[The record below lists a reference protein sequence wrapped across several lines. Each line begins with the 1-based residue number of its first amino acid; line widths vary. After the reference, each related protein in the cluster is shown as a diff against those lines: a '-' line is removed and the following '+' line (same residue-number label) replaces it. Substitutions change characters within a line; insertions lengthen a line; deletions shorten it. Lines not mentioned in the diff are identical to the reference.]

1 VSMPSRRLRASL
13 FRASRHTRALGRR
26 LAVAGSTLVLL
37 TNVVGIT
44 GVAAISYGQTPVDV
58 ANPYPTQPNPMPS
71 VTPGTAVN
79 LPPSTPSGGASAD
92 NGTAVRPKFAPVA
105 LPQTTTPVLTDWTAT
120 GRLYANPNG
129 SYTFSAYP
137 GKANYLTE
145 GGSWAPVDV
154 SLTGVNIGPFDL
166 ATTANDIALNLSDQN
181 ADTALGQLQTG
192 SYTLKFRAPGYGAAS
207 TATPSPAPTESPAP
221 SKAPALD
228 APGSP
233 SPSPSSPAA
242 SSGPSQPPAT
252 SSPTD
257 SSEPGPSTSPA
268 VSSSSDP
275 DPSPT
280 DSAIPSPS
288 PNPAVSSRPVASD
301 VPSPSPSS
309 APTPSPSATPP
320 PTTPTSLTF
329 PGSADSGAINVVPTA
344 EGVELSATLANST
357 EHNVYAFAV
366 DAGSLQAIVAADGLS
381 INLIDPTATPPAGS
395 SGPVVAGRIGSPQVS
410 DAKGAVGSDSDVSV
424 QLVELGA
431 TTIPAGV
438 DPSVVAG
445 LGPTEVLVVY
455 TINPTWLAAPERVFP
470 VVMDPTFC
478 LQNNTGCTA
487 GSFDDTIASGHASTH
502 FNLTTDKVGLDA
514 QGLGN
519 GLMRTL
525 LYFPFISLP
534 DGSEISSA
542 DLAMVQS
549 ANHGTTATTLVA
561 LEVTST
567 WDSSTSWSGSPT
579 GTDKEPSTT
588 TVHES
593 PAKAVCASTCTD
605 HLDVSAIVRDWYTR
619 RGADWANNLGFEL
632 QLGDETKNEVDLD
645 STSFATTTSRPL
657 LTLTTT
663 VPSDSIDFAPALGP
677 DYAPSTMAAGG
688 TTNLP
693 ILITNNSSA
702 TFNHANDANTWR
714 YQAGYRWFNSKGA
727 LDSSGTVDLPAD
739 IASGGTSA
747 QFSLPVTV
755 PSAAGQFTLR
765 LDVVLNQVNGAAL
778 LWGSDWAAPSTFYA
792 RDKRSLSPANT
803 RWTGASPVERDEFS
817 IGVVTSGGTSQ
828 GPNETVSLND
838 GSTLGINL
846 WSHDLTLDASGGVGF
861 NDLLPVE
868 LTYGYDSANVGDCTG
883 ILSACGWFT
892 NWDERL
898 IAGTTQGSYTYQAPD
913 GNRYLVGTDDNGQL
927 TSSAPV
933 SLQRERFTVFD
944 DNVLPWSPAAT
955 YDTSTTYG
963 GSVFS
968 TKINT
973 STTSGISA
981 NLSPT
986 IPLNAY
992 PSLDFAV
999 KVAATTNQGAIA
1011 LDLKDEATGTTGWIG
1026 YGFGASWTIPGMAW
1040 QTNIGNASTSWPT
1053 APAVSFTE
1061 YAWHDAF
1068 LNGTTIFGP
1077 TMEGHDALS
1086 VVGIKLLGGGGA
1098 AGSIWFDGV
1107 TMSPRTSLQYN
1118 EILPSWTA
1126 NSGNA
1131 SLNAVD
1137 VAVGSE
1143 SIQTAP
1149 TTIALSPSLQG
1160 LTQQMTT
1167 YPYLTGR
1174 WKKVGGSSIAEVISV
1189 EDLRTSTIGTITYYA
1204 GQNRGYT
1211 NPIQVSNSLPT
1222 SWTQV
1227 TRNVEDDARQ
1237 ILGFYNDNPSGSS
1250 PVPSQGPTPD
1260 DLDFTGYQL
1269 VAFDGN
1275 YALFDD
1281 QYLISQS
1288 GVDPASVISNF
1299 DFLVSESNGDQHWFN
1314 QDGMLEE
1321 ITDRDGH
1328 AITLDYTYDRTG
1340 LGGPAAYTLTT
1351 IHAPSDGLPL
1361 SSGTAQRELLV
1372 TSAASGKGIRF
1383 TESLGSTTSSTG
1395 RYTELDRATTAA
1407 GDLVTVIPARYDAAC
1422 ATGTTPQGCLTFTY
1436 TGSHLL
1442 AGVHDPR
1449 ESSAATMKTSIAWS
1463 GSDPTTITDAQAGQ
1477 SMLKILTFDAGS
1489 SAGYLRPL
1497 WEDQAAIK
1505 ANAARYVDLSP
1516 DGSALNDYV
1525 PKTCTGSCTIGSSG
1539 TYPATPTASDLLD
1552 STSFDGLGRPALQ
1565 VSYQTTGT
1573 GGLAGPEIVTRRATN
1588 AAAGVDNLNDPLSSA
1603 ETVWQ
1608 QSSDQ
1613 YYASVSSGMVDRYRT
1628 TYAYD
1633 TMHDTIDTVVPH
1645 LAPLPSYV
1653 RSVTAPGNLKGEWRV
1668 NETSGTTMTD
1678 SSGLTHNGTYSG
1690 TPTLGGTGSLV
1701 GDATNK
1707 SVTLNGTTQYASV
1720 TGSSLGTISSSY
1732 TVEAW
1737 AKTTT
1742 TTAYQDIVGTRNPN
1756 NFGFD
1761 LKFGNDGQTLH
1772 SDIGS
1777 GTAWLSTT
1785 ADAKFPFVANQWY
1798 FIAETVGGGSYAIYV
1813 NGVRVGSGGYSGTAL
1828 LTDATHN
1835 LYLGQYGGGGEYLAG
1850 SLDEAAVYSA
1860 VLDPATIAGQVAQ
1873 GSSIAPQ
1880 DVQTS
1885 YTTTGHPVT
1894 VSDNTFIANP
1904 DFEAGQVGWTFAGSS
1919 ATATT
1924 GAGIAHGGLWDL
1936 QVTGSGTAT
1945 QVAQLLPGQT
1955 ARFQLYGKVA
1965 SSAHATYA
1973 LTYWQTSSSTWHTFP
1988 GATQPA
1994 GSITNTSW
2002 TAAAYDVTVPFDGD
2016 GRVQLVLSNNAATG
2030 TASFDDVAVLTTYE
2044 TASYTTSAPT
2054 GLLTDHLIFAPQGTA
2069 GGAPGMVDTKTAY
2082 AANTVLPAIEPRTV
2096 TRNYI
2101 DGTYDPTQPDQDL
2114 TSLPDYD
2121 TWGRTISQTDA
2132 DGVNTTTAYAANLTD
2147 VASTTDGVGDTTT
2160 YTYDGVG
2167 NQLTVKTPLNETT
2180 TTTYDLEG
2188 NPLTVT
2194 SPASFS
2200 IVTANTYD
2208 HGQLTQSVADSGGL
2222 AVTTTYA
2229 YDAFGHPTQTI
2240 ADTGTGHANT
2250 ETDTAY
2256 DSIANVIQ
2264 TTVYSDSAHTQS
2276 RVTHAAFDSTGS
2288 PVITRAKPSASWGPI
2303 APSTGR
2309 LCPDSGSQHCN
2320 SDAILAF
2327 DGTATTIY
2335 DAYGVATAGSYDFA
2349 GHTLRAIANFVT
2361 GTYSSAHPDQDV
2373 TTTSSYDLAGNLV
2386 GLSDTLGQATTTV
2399 RDAVGRPTKVIKPDS
2414 SWIRTDYTAADRV
2427 LATSHAGSSAQG
2439 DSDVTWTKNVYD
2451 SAGRQVATL
2460 DHWDRT
2466 GSPNDQFQLTSF
2478 ESGLAE
2484 GVKTNVSNLF
2494 VSPLASSAVTVGTA
2508 SSGSANTGFDALQ
2521 VVSNTTSNEGASLPI
2536 AGTFVSGHTYTAV
2549 LWATGNSAG
2558 QAWAAYLGVPS
2569 AGSYASSTLTSTS
2582 GWQRMTVS
2590 WTPSSTVTTGVL
2602 LAFRVN
2608 NGQSTGNTAAIDD
2621 LEVWDTGSP
2630 TNNIPSITAFDADSH
2645 AVASVLPGGHAGDA
2659 PMVTRTAYDSL
2670 GRVTDVTVAAVA
2682 GAGTAGIAA
2691 NLVTHSAYDN
2701 LNDKLSSTDPKAVKT
2716 SYAYDR
2722 IGDPTSTIQGDDGAS
2737 WSSSSPDH
2745 DVKSTFA
2752 YDALGEL
2759 ISYCPARNMVSGL
2772 SCTVTSGSEANAWH
2786 YGFDAAGHQVLV
2798 TAPVATGLS
2807 SANRLD
2813 VTSTTYDA
2821 GGRQT
2826 QVCSYP
2832 TSGSSCTSADRYT
2845 TTGYDA
2851 EGRSTTVQTY
2861 SGAPGSG
2868 TLRLKWT
2875 TTYQGDGYPTSV
2887 AFDGT
2892 GSSPSEGTDTL
2903 TYTPDTLDRTT
2914 AIKRGATVL
2923 TSYVYNPDDTA
2934 SSRTD
2939 TSTFVTSLAYDWA
2952 GRPTSVASAS
2962 IDSGAA
2968 ATFAYRNDGL
2978 LDTRAWSG
2986 TNATAAVTY
2995 DAAKR
3000 PTQIAISGSGVAA
3013 ASVSQTYDRNGNVAT
3028 EGRSFAGISGASG
3041 TGTATF
3047 TNDQLNRVT
3056 ADGISGGNSYAYAY
3070 DPDGNRTSVTI
3081 NAGTPTVSTYD
3092 ATDQLLTQGPS
3103 GGTLLSFNYDPYGN
3117 MIQSA
3122 ETFNS
3127 SVTAYTYDFGDRLT
3141 KITPPAG
3148 LSGAQSFTLDA
3159 LGRIATETLG
3169 AATTTISY
3177 VGTSKTASRLTT
3189 GATNVDSLLGSDG
3202 SRLATA
3208 SGASFGWLL
3217 PDLHGDIAGASSASL
3232 ATVTDALRYDAF
3244 GTIAAATT
3252 SALPTPWRYQGELL
3266 VNPAGASDLYGNG
3279 ARFYAPGLGAF
3290 TQLDTSQGSALNPMS
3305 LNRFLY
3311 AAANPENLIDP
3322 SGHRYCTTQN
3332 ADNCDGYRPRTSDAQ
3347 KKAILK
3353 SYEKKQKAK
3362 ADAKQTYAAKKTSIC
3377 KKYGDCGDVVRSA
3390 TASQPDNND
3399 GSPTAIGSW
3408 PGQVPFV
3415 VGIGGISNKLAK
3427 LIAKVGDA
3435 NTVEEFK
3442 IARGGIPPSD
3452 WNLVS
3457 EHGRIYLENVA
3468 GGPLLPTEVVLE
3480 NGDPVLDTSIFVE
3493 GSGGPG
3499 DSGEGGVGGGSG
3511 SAFGNGAG
3519 GSERDW

>member
-1 VSMPSRRLRASL
+1 M
-13 FRASRHTRALGRR
+13 
-26 LAVAGSTLVLL
+26 
-37 TNVVGIT
+37 
-44 GVAAISYGQTPVDV
+44 
-58 ANPYPTQPNPMPS
+58 
-71 VTPGTAVN
+71 
-79 LPPSTPSGGASAD
+79 
-92 NGTAVRPKFAPVA
+92 
-105 LPQTTTPVLTDWTAT
+105 
-120 GRLYANPNG
+120 
-129 SYTFSAYP
+129 
-137 GKANYLTE
+137 
-145 GGSWAPVDV
+145 
-154 SLTGVNIGPFDL
+154 
-166 ATTANDIALNLSDQN
+166 
-181 ADTALGQLQTG
+181 
-192 SYTLKFRAPGYGAAS
+192 
-207 TATPSPAPTESPAP
+207 
-221 SKAPALD
+221 
-228 APGSP
+228 
-233 SPSPSSPAA
+233 
-242 SSGPSQPPAT
+242 
-252 SSPTD
+252 
-257 SSEPGPSTSPA
+257 
-268 VSSSSDP
+268 
-275 DPSPT
+275 
-280 DSAIPSPS
+280 
-288 PNPAVSSRPVASD
+288 
-301 VPSPSPSS
+301 
-309 APTPSPSATPP
+309 
-320 PTTPTSLTF
+320 TF
-329 PGSADSGAINVVPTA
+329 PGTSGAGDLGVTPTA
-344 EGVELSATLANST
+344 EGVDISATLSSST
-357 EHNVYAFAV
+357 SNNVYAVAL
-366 DAGSLQAIVAADGLS
+366 DTGGLQAVVELDGAT
-381 INLIDPTATPPAGS
+381 INLIDP
-395 SGPVVAGRIGSPQVS
+395 SGPSPLGTSAPDVVGRVS
-410 DAKGAVGSDSDVSV
+410 APGLTDANGHGALDSDVGV
-424 QLVELGA
+424 QLVLPGA
-431 TTIPAGV
+431 VTIPSGV
-438 DPSVVAG
+438 DPATVAG
-445 LGPTEVLVVY
+445 LGPTEVLLVY
-455 TINPTWLAAPERVFP
+455 TINPSWLTAAGRAFP
-470 VVMDPTFC
+470 VKLDPSVC
-478 LQNNTGCTA
+478 IQNVSGCT
-487 GSFDDTIASGHASTH
+487 GTVSDTFFMAALPNNHP
-502 FNLTTDKVGLDA
+502 VGWSIDRVGIDN
-514 QGLGN
+514 QGNGY
-519 GLMRTL
+519 GLMRSL
-525 LYFPFISLP
+525 IYFPFVNLP
-534 DGSEISSA
+534 DGAQVTSGALNLKQVARFGI
-542 DLAMVQS
+542 
-549 ANHGTTATTLVA
+549 ANEWFQAR
-561 LEVTST
+561 EVTSG
-567 WDSSTSWSGSPT
+567 WDPSTSWSGNPT
-579 GTDKEPSTT
+579 GTDAQPATT
-588 TVHES
+588 TTNIS
-593 PAKAVCASTCTD
+593 PQVAVCATQTCVQTA
-605 HLDVSAIVRDWYTR
+605 DVSAIVRDWYTR
-619 RGADWANNLGFEL
+619 RGADWKNNLGFEL
-632 QLGDETKNEVDLD
+632 QLTNETKNEVQFDN
-645 STSFATTTSRPL
+645 ATASPAA
-657 LTLTTT
+657 
-663 VPSDSIDFAPALGP
+663 DEPALVIGYALP
-677 DYAPSTMAAGG
+677 HVQFNFASALGIDYAPSTMVAGA

-693 ILITNNSSA
+693 IILTNNGSGVTWNA
-702 TFNHANDANTWR
+702 TAGADLWK
-714 YQAGYRWFNSKGA
+714 YEVGYRWFDSKGKVVSSAVTA
-727 LDSSGTVDLPAD
+727 LPGSIS
-739 IASGGTSA
+739 SGGTSA
-747 QFSLPVTV
+747 ITLSVLAP
-755 PSAAGQFTLR
+755 PSPGGQFTLR
-765 LDVVLNQVNGAAL
+765 LDLVHDYNGTL
-778 LWGSDWAAPSTFYA
+778 DLWSSDWAAPSLFYS
-792 RDKRSLSPANT
+792 RDKRSLSPSNT
-803 RWTGASPVERDEFS
+803 RWTGSSVVERDEFS
-817 IGVVTSGGTSQ
+817 IGVLTAGGTTQ
-828 GPNETVSLND
+828 GPNESVSLND

-861 NDLLPVE
+861 NDLLPVD
-868 LTYGYDSANVGDCTG
+868 LTYGYDSANTGDCTG

-898 IAGTTQGSYTYQAPD
+898 IAGTNQGEYTYQAPD
-913 GNRYLVGTDDNGQL
+913 GNRYLVGTDENGQL

-933 SLQRERFTVFD
+933 SLQRARFTLFD
-944 DNVLPWSPAAT
+944 DNVLPWSTPVPT
-955 YDTSTTYG
+955 YDTTTTYG
-963 GSVFS
+963 GSAFS
-968 TKINT
+968 TEINT
-973 STTSGISA
+973 STTAGVTA
-981 NLSPT
+981 ALLPT
-986 IPLNAY
+986 VPLNAY
-992 PSLDFAV
+992 PSLDFSV
-999 KVAATTNQGAIA
+999 KVAATTNKGAIA
-1011 LDLKDEATGTTGWIG
+1011 LNLKDEATGTTGWIG
-1026 YGFGASWTIPGMAW
+1026 YSFGTSWTIPAMKW
-1040 QTNIGNASTSWPT
+1040 QTNIGNAATSWPT

-1061 YAWHDAF
+1061 YAWHDAY
-1068 LNGTTIFGP
+1068 LNAGTIFGASANGRDP
-1077 TMEGHDALS
+1077 LS
-1086 VVGIKLLGGGGA
+1086 IISIELIGGGGT

-1107 TMSPRTSLQYN
+1107 TMSPRSSLQYN

-1126 NSGNA
+1126 NGGNA
-1131 SLNAVD
+1131 SLNPTD
-1137 VAVGSE
+1137 VAIGSE
-1143 SIQTAP
+1143 SIQIAP

-1167 YPYLTGR
+1167 YPYLSWQ
-1174 WKKVGGSSIAEVISV
+1174 WKKVGGSSIAEIFSV
-1189 EDLRTSTIGTITYYA
+1189 EDLRTSTVGKITYYA

-1211 NPIQVSNSLPT
+1211 NAIQVSNSLPDV
-1222 SWTQV
+1222 WTQV
-1227 TRNVEDDARQ
+1227 TRDVEDDARQ
-1237 ILGFYNDNPSGSS
+1237 ILGFYNDNPSGTS
-1250 PVPSQGPTPD
+1250 PVPSQGPIPD
-1260 DLDFTGYQL
+1260 DLLLTGYQL
-1269 VAFDGN
+1269 VGLDGN

-1288 GVDPASVISNF
+1288 GVDPASVTTNF
-1299 DFLVSESNGDQHWFN
+1299 DFLATESNGDQHWFN
-1314 QDGMLEE
+1314 RDGMLEE

-1361 SSGTAQRELLV
+1361 SSGTAQRELQV
-1372 TSAASGKGIRF
+1372 ASAGSGKGIRF

-1422 ATGTTPQGCLTFTY
+1422 ATGTTPQGCLTFSY

-1449 ESSAATMKTSIAWS
+1449 ESSAVTMKTSIAWS
-1463 GSDPTTITDAQAGQ
+1463 GGDPTTITDAQSAQ

-1516 DGSALNDYV
+1516 DGSTLNDYV
-1525 PKTCTGSCTIGSSG
+1525 PKNCTGSCTIGSSG

-1552 STSFDGLGRPALQ
+1552 STAFDGLGRPALQ
-1565 VSYQTTGT
+1565 ISYQTTGT
-1573 GGLAGPEIVTRRATN
+1573 GGVAGPEIVTRRATN
-1588 AAAGVDNLNDPLSSA
+1588 AAAGVDNLNDPLSVA

-1613 YYASVSSGMVDRYRT
+1613 YYASVASGMVDRYRT

-1633 TMHDTIDTVVPH
+1633 ALHDTIDTVVPH

-1653 RSVTAPGNLKGEWRV
+1653 RSVTSPGNLKGEWRL

-1690 TPTLGGTGSLV
+1690 SPTLGGTGSLV

-1707 SVTLNGTTQYASV
+1707 SVALNGTTQYASV

-1742 TTAYQDIVGTRNPN
+1742 TTAYQDIFGTRGPN

-1777 GTAWLSTT
+1777 GTAWLTTT

-1813 NGVRVGSGGYSGTAL
+1813 NGARVGSGGYSGTAL
-1828 LTDATHN
+1828 LTDSNHN

-1860 VLDPATIAGQVAQ
+1860 VLDPATIAGQAAQ

-1880 DVQTS
+1880 DLQTS
-1885 YTTTGHPVT
+1885 YSATGHPVT

-1936 QVTGSGTAT
+1936 QVTGSGSAT

-1973 LTYWQTSSSTWHTFP
+1973 LTYWQTSSSSWHTFP

-1994 GSITNTSW
+1994 GSLTNTSW
-2002 TAAAYDVTVPFDGD
+2002 TAAAYDVSVPFDGD

-2044 TASYTTSAPT
+2044 TAGYTISAPT
-2054 GLLTDHLIFAPQGTA
+2054 GLLTDHLTFAPQGTA
-2069 GGAPGMVDTKTAY
+2069 GGAPGMVDTKTTY

-2114 TSLPDYD
+2114 TSSTDYD

-2147 VASTTDGVGDTTT
+2147 VASTTDGLQKTTS

-2180 TTTYDLEG
+2180 TTTYDLES

-2200 IVTANTYD
+2200 ILTANTYD
-2208 HGQLTQSVADSGGL
+2208 HGQLTQAVADSGGL

-2229 YDAFGHPTQTI
+2229 YDAFGHSTQTI
-2240 ADTGTGHANT
+2240 ADTGTGHANA

-2256 DSIANVIQ
+2256 DSIGNVVQ

-2276 RVTHAAFDSTGS
+2276 RVSHAAFDSTGS

-2309 LCPDSGSQHCN
+2309 LCPDSVSQHCN
-2320 SDAILAF
+2320 TDAVLAF
-2327 DGTATTIY
+2327 DGAITRSY
-2335 DAYGVATAGSYDFA
+2335 DAFGVATAASYDL
-2349 GHTLRAIANFVT
+2349 GGNTVRSISNFVT

-2373 TTTSSYDLAGNLV
+2373 TTASSYDLAGNLV
-2386 GLSDTLGQATTTV
+2386 GLSDTLGQATTTI

-2439 DSDVTWTKNVYD
+2439 DSDVTWTKNLYD
-2451 SAGRQVATL
+2451 AAGRQVATL

-2466 GSPNDQFQLTSF
+2466 GSPNAQFQLTSF

-2484 GVKTNVSNLF
+2484 GVQANVSNLF
-2494 VSPLASSAVTVGTA
+2494 VIPLASSAVTVGTA

-2521 VVSNTTSNEGASLPI
+2521 VGSNTTSNEGASLPI
-2536 AGTFVSGHTYTAV
+2536 TGTFVSGHTYSAV
-2549 LWATGNSAG
+2549 LWANGNSAG

-2582 GWQRMTVS
+2582 GWQKVTVS

-2608 NGQSTGNTAAIDD
+2608 NGQSSANTASIDD

-2630 TNNIPSITAFDADSH
+2630 SNNIPSITAFDADGH
-2645 AVASVLPGGHAGDA
+2645 AVASALPGGHAGDA

-2682 GAGTAGIAA
+2682 GGGTAGTAA
-2691 NLVTHSAYDN
+2691 NLVTHSTYDN
-2701 LNDKLSSTDPKAVKT
+2701 LSDKLSSTDPKGVKT
-2716 SYAYDR
+2716 SYVYDR
-2722 IGDPTSTIQGDDGAS
+2722 IGDPTSTIQGDDGGS

-2759 ISYCPARNMVSGL
+2759 IGYCPARNMVSGL
-2772 SCTVTSGSEANAWH
+2772 SCTVTSGSDANAWH

-2798 TAPVATGLS
+2798 IAPVATGLS

-2832 TSGSSCTSADRYT
+2832 TSGSPCTSADRYT

-2851 EGRSTTVQTY
+2851 QGRSTLVQTY

-2875 TTYQGDGYPTSV
+2875 TTYQGDGYPTQV

-2986 TNATAAVTY
+2986 TAATAAVTY

-3056 ADGISGGNSYAYAY
+3056 ADAISGGNSYAYAY

-3103 GGTLLSFNYDPYGN
+3103 AGTLLSFNYDPYGN

-3127 SVTAYTYDFGDRLT
+3127 GVTAYTYDFGDRLT

-3159 LGRIATETLG
+3159 LGRIGTETVG
-3169 AATTTISY
+3169 ATTTTISY
-3177 VGTSKTASRLTT
+3177 VGTSKTAGRLTT

-3202 SRLATA
+3202 SRLATV
-3208 SGASFGWLL
+3208 SGSAFGWLL

-3232 ATVTDALRYDAF
+3232 GSVTDALRYDAF

-3252 SALPTPWRYQGELL
+3252 SALPSPWRYQGELL
-3266 VNPAGASDLYGNG
+3266 VNPAGASDLYSDG

-3290 TQLDTSQGSALNPMS
+3290 TQLDSSQGSALNPLS

-3311 AAANPENLIDP
+3311 AASDPETLIDP
-3322 SGHRYCTTQN
+3322 SGHSVDGPDGGKQWDKQHPICDDKECRDKQGPPNKVSSGPPAKVVGCAATGDCKQGAVSPSLTNPFGITSVWPHSDCVQTKCKSFIDKLADMFPGTDPMKLAVSFMYGVANGMAIAFVCGLSAGIGCVVLGAISLAGLATASATGRGPKTVYDWASLAGGFAGGALAGGSIDSPVVDEPAVGFAFQQLPQDAAVSRTAPGALDWIGRTASQN
-3332 ADNCDGYRPRTSDAQ
+3332 ADQNALIQSH
-3347 KKAILK
+3347 ILDLIN
-3353 SYEKKQKAK
+3353 QGAR
-3362 ADAKQTYAAKKTSIC
+3362 DIRLNQQQ
-3377 KKYGDCGDVVRSA
+3377 V
-3390 TASQPDNND
+3390 TAGLQR
-3399 GSPTAIGSW
+3399 
-3408 PGQVPFV
+3408 
-3415 VGIGGISNKLAK
+3415 VGINRPDLQYTLNGIRYYEEYETT
-3427 LIAKVGDA
+3427 GMDA
-3435 NTVEEFK
+3435 AVEHM
-3442 IARGGIPPSD
+3442 P
-3452 WNLVS
+3452 
-3457 EHGRIYLENVA
+3457 RILGND
-3468 GGPLLPTEVVLE
+3468 PLGVFLP
-3480 NGDPVLDTSIFVE
+3480 N
-3493 GSGGPG
+3493 PG
-3499 DSGEGGVGGGSG
+3499 YMP
-3511 SAFGNGAG
+3511 
-3519 GSERDW
+3519 